1 MQSYGPVMWSICYSH
16 AINMHQSCDQYAPVM
31 WSMCTSHV
39 INMHQSCDQCAPV
52 MWSICYSHVINMHQ
66 SCDQYAP
73 VMWSIWTSRVS
84 NVYKSRDQYATVMR
98 SMCTSHVINMCYLA
112 TAWKYLVKAWALVKT
127 ICGQSQNLC
136 LVNITFDRPF
146 PKILWFLLFGGHLN
160 QIVITILIVSLH
172 FWYQLQHFFRIMS
185 H

>member
-1 MQSYGPVMWSICYSH
+1 ML
-16 AINMHQSCDQYAPVM
+16 
-31 WSMCTSHV
+31 
-39 INMHQSCDQCAPV
+39 
-52 MWSICYSHVINMHQ
+52 Q

-73 VMWSIWTSRVS
+73 VMWSICTSHVS

-127 ICGQSQNLC
+127 ICSQSQNLW

-160 QIVITILIVSLH
+160 QIVITILIVSIH
-172 FWYQLQHFFRIMS
+172 FWYQLQHFFRIRPLPDFISQAGLAPAITAWALFCTTSDERSGGGLERANLPRTILS
-185 H
+185 HNESTLIMNPVSC

>member
-1 MQSYGPVMWSICYSH
+1 MGPWGVTDWYSVSWLACTITLPAHLTNKCLALLYTVLVVQSYGPVMWSICYSYVS
-16 AINMHQSCDQYAPVM
+16 NML
-31 WSMCTSHV
+31 
-39 INMHQSCDQCAPV
+39 
-52 MWSICYSHVINMHQ
+52 Q

-73 VMWSIWTSRVS
+73 VMWSICTSHVS

-127 ICGQSQNLC
+127 ICSQSQNLW

-160 QIVITILIVSLH
+160 QIVITILIVSIH